1 MNARAVMTTDV
12 ISVTP
17 ETPVTEIAK
26 LLLDRGISAVPVVG
40 EDGVPL
46 GMVSEGD
53 LIGRDET
60 GRATRREWWLALLAE
75 GEALHPDFL
84 ASLRSPERRAREIMS
99 TPLVTISDETDLGE
113 IARLLAA
120 HRVKRLPVVRDGR
133 IVGIVSR
140 ADLLRAFVV
149 EREALAV
156 GQENG
161 FLATAFAELDDQF
174 LHRSRPIVTREAVV
188 PPDRPHEDGLSV
200 TDFQGLLSDFEE
212 KKREKHEAIRQAA
225 VKQRQERVTAMIDR
239 HVSDDG
245 WRSLLHQ
252 AREAAEHGQKQLM
265 LLRFPSELC
274 SDGGRAINVTEDDW
288 PSTLRAEAAETYLR
302 WQQELKP
309 RGFHLM
315 ASVLDFPDGMP
326 GDIGLFLG
334 WGE

>member
-17 ETPVTEIAK
+17 ETPIAEIAR
-26 LLLDRGISAVPVVG
+26 LLLDRGISAVPVV
-40 EDGVPL
+40 DQSGVPL

-60 GRATRREWWLALLAE
+60 GRTTRREWWLALLAE
-75 GEALHPDFL
+75 GESLHPDYL
-84 ASLRSPERRAREIMS
+84 ASLRSPECLARDVMS
-99 TPLVTISDETDLGE
+99 SPLVTIGDETDLTE

-120 HRVKRLPVVRDGR
+120 HRVKRLPVIRDGR
-133 IVGIVSR
+133 IIGIVSR

-156 GQENG
+156 DKDSG
-161 FLATAFAELDDQF
+161 FLATAFAELDEQF
-174 LHRSRPIVTREAVV
+174 LHRSRPSVAREAVM
-188 PPDRPHEDGLSV
+188 PPDRSSEDGLSV
-200 TDFQGLLSDFEE
+200 NDFQSLLSDFEQ
-212 KKREKHEAIRQAA
+212 KKREQHEAICQAA
-225 VKQRQERVTAMIDR
+225 ITERQQRVTAMIDQ
-239 HVSDDG
+239 HLSDDG

-252 AREAAEHGQKQLM
+252 AREAAERGQKQLM

-274 SDGGRAINVTEDDW
+274 SDGGRAINVTEADW

-302 WQQELKP
+302 WERDLKP

-315 ASVLDFPDGMP
+315 ASVLDFPNGMP